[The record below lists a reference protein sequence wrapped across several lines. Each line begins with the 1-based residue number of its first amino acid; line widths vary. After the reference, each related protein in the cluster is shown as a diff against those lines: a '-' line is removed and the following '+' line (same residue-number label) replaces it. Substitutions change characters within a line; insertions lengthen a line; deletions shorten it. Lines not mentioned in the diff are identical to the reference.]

1 MGRTIIQGGTIVSP
15 DGSYPADLVIEGEKI
30 VGIPAHADP
39 QPGDLVIEATGLL
52 VLPGIID
59 AHTHIQ
65 LDTGIYQTA
74 DSWEIG
80 TRAAAAGGVTTV
92 IDFANQIKGKPFA
105 DALAARQAEAA
116 PSIIDYAF
124 HMVVLEPA
132 HDLEQLSDD
141 LEGLLGLGITSI
153 KLFTTYRPNYYL
165 DDAALWHT
173 LWAMPDGMTAM
184 VHCENDSLVTD
195 ATERLIE
202 QGKTAW
208 AYHPESRPEEAEI
221 EAVSRV
227 INLATLPAGRPK
239 VYIAHCSVSDSVSD
253 IKEHRDNGYEIY
265 CETCPQYL
273 LLDDSAY
280 AGDRPEHF
288 ILQPQLRHQDNQRYL
303 REFIQAGMVDVIS
316 TDTCDYSLT
325 QKRAHSDFTQT
336 PGGLPGIETLL
347 PLMYT
352 LFCAELGEPVAKIV
366 DLMTANPALI
376 FGLYPRKGILAVG
389 SDADVVL
396 YDPLPEGIVSHKNL
410 HYVADYSP
418 YEGMRTK
425 GKVCM
430 TLSRGEIIFRDGEF
444 LGKTG
449 RGRFIPGKPF
459 SIDTTGP
466 GE

>member
-15 DGSYPADLVIEGEKI
+15 DGSYPADVVIEGEKI
-30 VGIPAHADP
+30 ASIPAHAEP
-39 QPGDLVIEATGLL
+39 QPDDIVIDASGLL

-105 DALAARQAEAA
+105 EALAARQAQAA
-116 PSIIDYAF
+116 QAIIDYTF
-124 HMVVLEPA
+124 HMVVVEPA

-173 LWAMPDGMTAM
+173 LWTMPSGMTAM

-195 ATERLIE
+195 ATHRLVE
-202 QGKTAW
+202 QGKTGW
-208 AYHPESRPEEAEI
+208 EHHPESRPEEAEI
-221 EAVSRV
+221 EAVNRV
-227 INLATLPAGRPK
+227 IKLATLPAGRPK
-239 VYIAHCSVSDSVSD
+239 VYIAHCSASDSVSD

-273 LLDDSAY
+273 LLDDSVY
-280 AGDRPEHF
+280 AGDKPEHF
-288 ILQPQLRHQDNQRYL
+288 ILQPPLRSDGDTRFL
-303 REFIQAGMVDVIS
+303 REFVQAGMVDVIS
-316 TDTCDYSLT
+316 TDTCDYSLA
-325 QKRAHSDFTQT
+325 QKQAHADFTKT
-336 PGGLPGIETLL
+336 PGGLPGVETLF

-352 LFCAELGEPVAKIV
+352 LFCAERGEPVAKIV

-376 FGLYPRKGILAVG
+376 FGLYPRKGILAIG
-389 SDADVVL
+389 SDADVLL
-396 YDPLPEGIVSHKNL
+396 YDPEPEGTISHKNL

-418 YEGMRTK
+418 YEGMRVK
-425 GKVCM
+425 GQVRM
-430 TLSRGEIIFRDGEF
+430 TVSRGEIIYRDGAF
-444 LGKTG
+444 PGKAG
-449 RGRFIPGKPF
+449 RGRFIPGQPF
-459 SIDTTGP
+459 SIETTDAR
-466 GE
+466 E